1 MLVFRTFTDIYN
13 NYMMVF
19 TIHAGIYDPCWYLRS
34 MLVFTIHAGI
44 YDPCWYLRSML
55 IFKMHAGIYDPC
67 WYLRSMLVFALHA
80 CIVTLLAGIYAA
92 SWHSANWSKY
102 GLNYIRGLLSI
113 RYCIRV
119 IRKQG
124 PYTYSSDFRL
134 LLGKGLRKVCES
146 TSESTDKT
154 EADAMRK

>member
-1 MLVFRTFTDIYN
+1 MQYYFKFDNCSIKYSYHNRRFSTGYTFLMGISN
-13 NYMMVF
+13 NRRYICDCILENRPYGHKYWNPFYACRWMPHSC
-19 TIHAGIYDPCWYLRS
+19 TTQRHHALEGQVCFYRRLFCD
-34 MLVFTIHAGI
+34 A
-44 YDPCWYLRSML
+44 
-55 IFKMHAGIYDPC
+55 
-67 WYLRSMLVFALHA
+67 
-80 CIVTLLAGIYAA
+80 
-92 SWHSANWSKY
+92 HSANWSKY

-124 PYTYSSDFRL
+124 PYTYSSYFVIFVY

-154 EADAMRK
+154 EADATRK